1 MRHPISC
8 HATLLAALLALAAP
22 AAWAA
27 GPTHPHRAAMAAGP
41 DCATDAA
48 DHDRANCRREGAAAR
63 AEAAR
68 GGLTSPDAETL
79 LRNALARCQVHRD
92 DDARTLCERM
102 VRGDGTRSGSVAGGG
117 VFREL
122 VTVEP
127 AS

>member
-1 MRHPISC
+1 MRHPVS
-8 HATLLAALLALAAP
+8 TLLAALLALSASAAG
-22 AAWAA
+22 AA
-27 GPTHPHRAAMAAGP
+27 GPTQHPYRATMAERQ

-48 DHDRANCRREGAAAR
+48 TYDRANCRREGAAAR

-79 LRNALARCQVHRD
+79 MRNALARCQVHRD
-92 DDARTLCERM
+92 SEERRLCERL

-117 VFREL
+117 VIREL